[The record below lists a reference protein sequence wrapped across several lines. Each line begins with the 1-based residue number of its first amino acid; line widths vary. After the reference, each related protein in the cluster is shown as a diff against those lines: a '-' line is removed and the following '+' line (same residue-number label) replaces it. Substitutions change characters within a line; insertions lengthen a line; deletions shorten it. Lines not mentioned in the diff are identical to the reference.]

1 MRALKEC
8 VSSQPRWDC
17 LRTNKP
23 NSSDYRS
30 CRCKHCYYCK
40 TRTSQRYSS
49 QHILTIDDT
58 FFSVVLFH
66 NLLFFVSAA
75 NKYYYLSFAN
85 GLMKF
90 KNNNIHNASCVRQH
104 QMSNHVHHSEYISN
118 MSKTF
123 ALPMFGIAL
132 QRWANFSKRARKNEK
147 ELVPRRKEPI
157 LIAYFCFLYK
167 SASASTLLLNFSR
180 TFCGETI
187 SRPAPICKMR
197 PTNSSFTST

>member
-23 NSSDYRS
+23 NSSDCRS
-30 CRCKHCYYCK
+30 CRCKHCCYCK

-85 GLMKF
+85 GLMKL
-90 KNNNIHNASCVRQH
+90 KNNN
-104 QMSNHVHHSEYISN
+104 
-118 MSKTF
+118 K
-123 ALPMFGIAL
+123 
-132 QRWANFSKRARKNEK
+132 
-147 ELVPRRKEPI
+147 
-157 LIAYFCFLYK
+157 
-167 SASASTLLLNFSR
+167 
-180 TFCGETI
+180 
-187 SRPAPICKMR
+187 
-197 PTNSSFTST
+197 

>member
-30 CRCKHCYYCK
+30 CRCKHCCYCK

-66 NLLFFVSAA
+66 NLLFYVSAA

-85 GLMKF
+85 GLIKL
-90 KNNNIHNASCVRQH
+90 KIIINNIHNASCVRQH
-104 QMSNHVHHSEYISN
+104 QMSSDVHHSEYILN
-118 MSKTF
+118 MSKTV
-123 ALPMFGIAL
+123 ALPLIGIAL
-132 QRWANFSKRARKNEK
+132 QK
-147 ELVPRRKEPI
+147 
-157 LIAYFCFLYK
+157 
-167 SASASTLLLNFSR
+167 
-180 TFCGETI
+180 
-187 SRPAPICKMR
+187 
-197 PTNSSFTST
+197 